1 MSVVVPR
8 IPSLGER
15 AVLMSLLGVDFPG
28 VESLR
33 RQAQS
38 AEVVGRCDCGCPSI
52 ELKVAEDAPVIVGL
66 TSLLAPVEASV
77 SATGENLS
85 GGILLFV
92 EEGRLSYLEYYCD
105 YGAPPKTWPSPDRLA
120 VSVRER

>member
-8 IPSLGER
+8 PLAVGER
-15 AVLMSLLGVDFPG
+15 AVLMSLLGFDFPG

-52 ELKVAEDAPVIVGL
+52 ELKVAEDAPVITGL
-66 TSLLAPVEASV
+66 TSRLAPVEASV
-77 SATGENLS
+77 IATGEDPS

-105 YGAPPKTWPSPDRLA
+105 YDGPPKTWPSLDRLA